1 MDKQSDSRPQR
12 PTKAAIYTGNISANG
27 SCCFLNSSE
36 WRPQLM
42 QNPKLEMSKVGIE
55 IMLTL
60 MQMLLSVGIARAYYK
75 FVRKNK

>member
-1 MDKQSDSRPQR
+1 
-12 PTKAAIYTGNISANG
+12 
-27 SCCFLNSSE
+27 
-36 WRPQLM
+36 M